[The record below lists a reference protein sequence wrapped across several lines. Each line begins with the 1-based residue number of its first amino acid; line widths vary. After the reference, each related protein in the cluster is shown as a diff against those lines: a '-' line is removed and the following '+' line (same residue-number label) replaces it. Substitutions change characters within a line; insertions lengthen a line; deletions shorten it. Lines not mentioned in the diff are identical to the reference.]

1 MIKIFEYLG
10 KFGACYYLF
19 RSDDMIVGAAGVIL
33 AFGFICE
40 VVDKY
45 KNGNII
51 CLLYTSDAAD
61 EVTV

>member
-19 RSDDMIVGAAGVIL
+19 RSDDMIVVAAGVIL

-40 VVDKY
+40 AVDKFR
-45 KNGNII
+45 NGNII
-51 CLLYTSDAAD
+51 NINANLI
-61 EVTV
+61 EEK

>member
-19 RSDDMIVGAAGVIL
+19 RSDDMRVGAAGVIL

-51 CLLYTSDAAD
+51 NITRS
-61 EVTV
+61 

>member
-10 KFGACYYLF
+10 KFGACTYLF

-51 CLLYTSDAAD
+51 NITRS
-61 EVTV
+61 